1 MYVYTNITKIK
12 KVFEKN
18 KRKKAATKKKEVK
31 RLKNI
36 KIAISDYISG

>member
-1 MYVYTNITKIK
+1 MPEEWMLKNNIENNNLIGP
-12 KVFEKN
+12 
-18 KRKKAATKKKEVK
+18 K